1 MQAVNLGEVGE
12 GPIPIT
18 GRLDE
23 TGYPIGRD
31 DLKVA
36 KERTRQL
43 KQAVASLTGERN
55 PLPVKPRAPTKSPSK
70 TSGEYAL
77 SKADYSGARLGG
89 EPADS
94 QPQSRK

>member
-1 MQAVNLGEVGE
+1 MNLGEVGE

-36 KERTRQL
+36 KEKTRQL
-43 KQAVASLTGERN
+43 KQAVVTMTGERN
-55 PLPVKPRAPTKSPSK
+55 PLPLKARSPAKSPSK
-70 TSGEYAL
+70 NSAEYSPTKLYGYKSG
-77 SKADYSGARLGG
+77 GRLGG
-89 EPADS
+89 DRADV
-94 QPQSRK
+94 Q